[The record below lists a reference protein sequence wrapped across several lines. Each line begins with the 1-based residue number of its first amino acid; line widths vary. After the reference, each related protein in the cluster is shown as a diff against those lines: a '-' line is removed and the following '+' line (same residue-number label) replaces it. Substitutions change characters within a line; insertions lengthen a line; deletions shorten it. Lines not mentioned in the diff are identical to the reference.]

1 MKHRSFHGKKICKNG
16 QKNKQQNYISSKMA
30 KRSINTGF
38 WGGFISKHCV
48 KESSH
53 GNAMVPQ
60 NKGEPE

>member
-1 MKHRSFHGKKICKNG
+1 MKHRSFHEKKICKKRP
-16 QKNKQQNYISSKMA
+16 KNKQQNYISSKMA

-53 GNAMVPQ
+53 GNATVPQ

>member
-1 MKHRSFHGKKICKNG
+1 MKRHSFHGKKICKNW
-16 QKNKQQNYISSKMA
+16 QKNKQQNYISSKMT

-38 WGGFISKHCV
+38 LGGFISKHCV

-53 GNAMVPQ
+53 GNAIVPQ